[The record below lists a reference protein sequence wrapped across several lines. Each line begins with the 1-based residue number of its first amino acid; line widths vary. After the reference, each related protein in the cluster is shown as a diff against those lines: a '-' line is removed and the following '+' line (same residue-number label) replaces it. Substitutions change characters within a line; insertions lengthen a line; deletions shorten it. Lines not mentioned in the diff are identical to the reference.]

1 MIMAKHFKLNAYT
14 PDGYLIANCADHMSA
29 GLLMSLY
36 GDGSTI
42 RYKNAILWTEGVDG
56 EGAQSYDGTMIKVY
70 ERLNKVVRLV

>member
-1 MIMAKHFKLNAYT
+1 MAKHFKLNAYT
-14 PDGYLIANCADHMSA
+14 PDGYLIANCSDHLSA

-56 EGAQSYDGTMIKVY
+56 EGAQSYDGTIAKVY
-70 ERLNKVVRLV
+70 DRLGTMVKLV

>member
-1 MIMAKHFKLNAYT
+1 MIMGKQFKLSAYS
-14 PDGYLIANCADHMSA
+14 PDGSLIANCADHISA

-42 RYKNAILWTEGVDG
+42 RYNRAILWTEGVDG

-70 ERLNKVVRLV
+70 ERLNKVMQLV

>member
-1 MIMAKHFKLNAYT
+1 MAKSFKLNAYS
-14 PDGYLIANCADHMSA
+14 PDGSLIANCADHISA

-42 RYKNAILWTEGVDG
+42 RYKNAILWTEGIDG

-70 ERLNKVVRLV
+70 EGLSKLVVLV